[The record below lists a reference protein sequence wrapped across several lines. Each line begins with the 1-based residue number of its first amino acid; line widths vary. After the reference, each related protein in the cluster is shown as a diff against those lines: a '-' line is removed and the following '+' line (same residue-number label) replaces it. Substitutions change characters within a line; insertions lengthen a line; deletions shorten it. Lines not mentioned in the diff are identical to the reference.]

1 MNLKNKNLLGMKGV
15 LSEKACLCWFM
26 GYEHLENKIGN
37 LTETSLDKIW
47 NSEIMNRWRLAH
59 IEGRF
64 EDSGSLCLRCNWRSA
79 GGLSEDR
86 AEEWLKKNQG
96 HARHLSKR
104 KRLLYWLRKVLVS
117 NGHS

>member
-1 MNLKNKNLLGMKGV
+1 VKRP
-15 LSEKACLCWFM
+15 ACAGLWDTPMVHVNGDVTTCCLD
-26 GYEHLENKIGN
+26 EHLENKIGN
-37 LTETSLDKIW
+37 LTEKSLDKIW
-47 NSEIMNRWRLAH
+47 NSELMNRWRLAH

-96 HARHLSKR
+96 EAKHLSKR
-104 KRLLYWLRKVLVS
+104 KRLLYWLRGFSVS
-117 NGHS
+117 D